1 MLTQSLCRRGQVRT
15 ATTLLDEMLHRGI
28 PADPLAYTTVLNA
41 LCRKK
46 QLREAYRLLCL
57 MRGRGVSPDI
67 VHYNTV
73 IVGMCREG
81 RPLDACKVIGD
92 MTDSGCIPNAASYA
106 AVVNGLCVSGLFAK
120 AETYLEDMVGKGIV
134 PPLLKTNDAVQN
146 VDHEDLLHSN
156 RNNMDQ
162 VRQKMNCKWH
172 PPVPGAVK
180 LNVDAAF
187 KATDDQGAIGVVI
200 SDENGRAAIWCWGSD
215 EPGRE
220 QYRDL
225 KGKRSS

>member
-1 MLTQSLCRRGQVRT
+1 
-15 ATTLLDEMLHRGI
+15 
-28 PADPLAYTTVLNA
+28 
-41 LCRKK
+41 
-46 QLREAYRLLCL
+46 
-57 MRGRGVSPDI
+57 
-67 VHYNTV
+67 
-73 IVGMCREG
+73 
-81 RPLDACKVIGD
+81 
-92 MTDSGCIPNAASYA
+92 
-106 AVVNGLCVSGLFAK
+106 
-120 AETYLEDMVGKGIV
+120 
-134 PPLLKTNDAVQN
+134 
-146 VDHEDLLHSN
+146 
-156 RNNMDQ
+156 
-162 VRQKMNCKWH
+162 MNCKWH